1 MENQAAEGEILT
13 KKPEPKKQKKKL
25 SPKQIFYIVLD
36 VILFP
41 ILIFATFFSLSL
53 IITRATKGVPMVFDY
68 AMVVISSRSM
78 KDAGFD
84 VGTKAFIKSQP
95 IEEYQV
101 GDYIAFYDYVDPNC
115 PTPPTVANGVTPT
128 DSPKQNRIVFHE
140 VIEIVTDANGNLWY
154 RTKGTN
160 NPSADRNIIYQDY
173 VIGEY
178 VADDNFITSIFDFLT
193 STVGILVLIALPCT
207 IILFRDCYELINLA
221 FIYHDQKKYEKQQ
234 AKMEN
239 KMLED
244 AEKMQQQ
251 INPEQNQT
259 QPKKKSSKKQNDKGT
274 S

>member
-1 MENQAAEGEILT
+1 M
-13 KKPEPKKQKKKL
+13 
-25 SPKQIFYIVLD
+25 
-36 VILFP
+36 
-41 ILIFATFFSLSL
+41 
-53 IITRATKGVPMVFDY
+53 
-68 AMVVISSRSM
+68 
-78 KDAGFD
+78 
-84 VGTKAFIKSQP
+84 
-95 IEEYQV
+95 
-101 GDYIAFYDYVDPNC
+101 
-115 PTPPTVANGVTPT
+115 
-128 DSPKQNRIVFHE
+128 FHE

-178 VADDNFITSIFDFLT
+178 VADGNFITSIFDFLT

-259 QPKKKSSKKQNDKGT
+259 QPKKKSSKKQNDKET

>member
-25 SPKQIFYIVLD
+25 TPKQIFYIVLD

-68 AMVVISSRSM
+68 AMVVISSGSM

-101 GDYIAFYDYVDPNC
+101 GDYIAFYDYIDPNC

-128 DSPKQNRIVFHE
+128 DSQN
-140 VIEIVTDANGNLWY
+140 
-154 RTKGTN
+154 K
-160 NPSADRNIIYQDY
+160 
-173 VIGEY
+173 
-178 VADDNFITSIFDFLT
+178 
-193 STVGILVLIALPCT
+193 IALCFMR
-207 IILFRDCYELINLA
+207 LL
-221 FIYHDQKKYEKQQ
+221 K
-234 AKMEN
+234 
-239 KMLED
+239 
-244 AEKMQQQ
+244 
-251 INPEQNQT
+251 
-259 QPKKKSSKKQNDKGT
+259 
-274 S
+274 